1 MSLYVASKEF
11 LIYYLEVGPAISSV
25 ISMYSIDDI
34 DLEARSHRGLR
45 PLAGEH
51 ATIDPSTG
59 NCFFHVVTVPLG
71 RRID

>member
-45 PLAGEH
+45 PHAGEH
-51 ATIDPSTG
+51 TTIGPSTG
-59 NCFFHVVTVPLG
+59 NCFFRVVTAPLG
-71 RRID
+71 